1 MICFYSGLINFSPKY
16 FSESGGGEIFING
29 CRKTLN
35 KWLRKNLTNRNIMDK
50 FQNLFLMVDKLGMV
64 GMLGLWF
71 SFFTTGFVVLLTD
84 DQTGPL
90 RDFSMVSQLVCC
102 TNLAAMGYSVA
113 HNVSLKKSFFYTM
126 NFDTFATLLAFAYF
140 GGGSLLNSTT
150 LGVWNYVQFVFTV
163 ANGVWGAATLY
174 VVAKDHKGYT
184 KHLSDSSSDGA
195 TVLEA

>member
-1 MICFYSGLINFSPKY
+1 
-16 FSESGGGEIFING
+16 
-29 CRKTLN
+29 
-35 KWLRKNLTNRNIMDK
+35 MDK

-84 DQTGPL
+84 DQTGAL

-140 GGGSLLNSTT
+140 GGGSLLNSTP

-163 ANGVWGAATLY
+163 ANGVWGVATLY
-174 VVAKDHKGYT
+174 VVAKDHKGYM
-184 KHLSDSSSDGA
+184 KHLTDSSSDVG
-195 TVLEA
+195 TVVET